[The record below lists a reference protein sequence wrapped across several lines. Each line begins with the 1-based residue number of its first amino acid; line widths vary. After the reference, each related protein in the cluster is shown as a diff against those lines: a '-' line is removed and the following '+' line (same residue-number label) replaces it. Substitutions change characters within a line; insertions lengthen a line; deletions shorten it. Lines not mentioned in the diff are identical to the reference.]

1 MFPTALRFLVTSQVA
16 PSILFVSLGLFA
28 RLTGFL
34 SSSMFPSAL
43 RFNWTGIAAFQTESE
58 LAGNGRAGVACGV
71 AWLAAWRGLC
81 LTTPSFR
88 TVCLCLLLDYGALN
102 IAINPVTAIDRINN
116 FPDLEV
122 CPSDTGFLNPTIPS
136 KSYTADP

>member
-71 AWLAAWRGLC
+71 AWLVLDYTK
-81 LTTPSFR
+81 LPH
-88 TVCLCLLLDYGALN
+88 CLCLLLDYGALN